1 MGKKEIFAKKLTSVS
16 YITEVEENEIISKSR
31 KEDIVDARYLLVYL
45 LYEEGIYPC
54 HIAEMIN
61 CSKRNINSIISSF
74 KSRLSTRKLLRINYE
89 RLKNYN
95 G

>member
-16 YITEVEENEIISKSR
+16 YITEVEENEIMSKSR
-31 KEDIVDARYLLVYL
+31 KEDIVDARCLLVYL